1 MMLDTLTMAI
11 DKIIIKGAREHNLKN
26 IDLEIPKNKL
36 IVLTGISGSGKSS
49 LAFDTLYAEGQRRY
63 VESLSSYARQFLGVM
78 DKPDVDLIEGLSPA
92 ISIDQKGVSHNPR
105 STVGTTTEIYDYLR
119 LLFARVGHPHCPIC
133 GREVSKMSV
142 EQIVENVSSIMGHGS
157 SNRGTRIMILA
168 PVIKDR
174 KGEYSQ
180 LFEDFRKK
188 GFSKGRVDGQV
199 RDLTDDLI
207 LIKTNK
213 HTIDLVVDRLVL
225 DRSVIPSERSSRGN
239 LDLVK
244 IATSPRSVDMNVA
257 PRNDIMSRLSQ
268 SIETA
273 LKMGE
278 GSVIA
283 SEVLDTSLEFPAN
296 PKKMEDHLF
305 SERFACPVDNIALS
319 EIEPRLLSFNSP
331 HGACPTCSGLGSLL
345 EIDET
350 AILNPILSIEEG
362 GILPLSKLA
371 TSETW
376 YGHLIESVGKEYGFS
391 MSTRLGQL
399 TADARKIL
407 LHGADKEEFR
417 VEGRNRQGRWTHFY
431 SEFKGLVEY
440 LKERYQTSESDFV
453 KAEIEKYMF
462 KEICPKCKGARLK
475 DEALSIT
482 IMGSNIAE
490 VTSQSIS
497 QTLDWILHLR
507 GEAKVSS
514 GSHLGGG
521 LSERENQIATPI
533 VKEIKSRT
541 QFLIDVGLDY
551 LTLDRAAM
559 TLAGGESQRIRLAS
573 QIGSGLSGVLYV
585 LDEPSIGLHQRD
597 NSRLIETLKK
607 LRDLGNTVIVNEHDA
622 ETMEAS
628 DLMIEI
634 GPGAGEH
641 GGKIVAIGSPGQ
653 IKKNPQSL
661 TGQYLSGKKKVNISS
676 VVPANAGIQLI
687 NSRSKLDPRLRGD
700 DSTLR
705 LLGASEH
712 NLKNINVS
720 FPLGKFVA
728 ITGVSGSGKSTLIHD
743 ILYKIL
749 AQKIYRSREKPGQ
762 FKDLQGLEYVDKVVL
777 VDQSPIGR
785 TPRSNP
791 ATYTGAFTFIRE
803 LFANS
808 PEAKIRG
815 YGPGRFSFNV
825 KGGRCEVCEGE
836 GQLKIEM
843 QFLPDVYV
851 TCESC
856 SGARYNREALEILF
870 KDKNISQVL
879 DMTVEESLKFFENIP
894 NIKNKLQVL
903 NDVGLGYIRLGQ
915 PAPTLSG
922 GEAQR
927 IKLSSE
933 LSKRQT
939 GQTVFILDEP
949 TTGLHFADIERLL
962 NILRKLVN
970 YGNTVIIIEHNLD
983 VIKNTDWVIDL
994 GPEGGDK
1001 GGKVIA
1007 EGTPKDIAKIKSSF
1021 TGQYLAKII

>member
-1 MMLDTLTMAI
+1 MAI
-11 DKIIIKGAREHNLKN
+11 DKITIKGAREHNLKN

-36 IVLTGISGSGKSS
+36 VVLTGISGSGKSS

-142 EQIVENVSSIMGHGS
+142 EQIAEQITKVSEGKGKK
-157 SNRGTRIMILA
+157 GARIMILA
-168 PVIKDR
+168 PVVKDR

-188 GFSKGRVDGQV
+188 GFSKVRVDGSV
-199 RDLTDDLI
+199 RDLTDDLV

-225 DRSVIPSERSSRGN
+225 DKSVIARSQTTKQSSSEN
-239 LDLVK
+239 NK
-244 IATSPRSVDMNVA
+244 IATGSTN
-257 PRNDIMSRLSQ
+257 PRNDMVGRLSQ

-283 SEVLDTSLEFPAN
+283 SEVLDSALEFPQN
-296 PKKMEDHLF
+296 PKKMADHLY

-350 AILNPILSIEEG
+350 TILNPILSIAEG
-362 GILPLSKLA
+362 GILPMSKLA
-371 TSETW
+371 TNETW
-376 YGHLIESVGKEYGFS
+376 YGHLIESVGKECGFD

-399 TADARKIL
+399 TQDARRIL
-407 LHGADKEEFR
+407 LKGAGKEEFK

-440 LKERYQTSESDFV
+440 LKERYQTTESDFV

-490 VTSQSIS
+490 VTSQSIQQALEWVNS
-497 QTLDWILHLR
+497 L
-507 GEAKVSS
+507 K
-514 GSHLGGG
+514 
-521 LSERENQIATPI
+521 LSDRENQIATPI
-533 VKEIKSRT
+533 LKEIKART

-622 ETMEAS
+622 ETMESA

-641 GGKIVAIGSPGQ
+641 GGHIVAIGTPSE
-653 IKKNPQSL
+653 IKKNPNSL
-661 TGQYLSGKKKVNISS
+661 TGLYLSGKKQVKANGELSREEVNMG
-676 VVPANAGIQLI
+676 N
-687 NSRSKLDPRLRGD
+687 
-700 DSTLR
+700 
-705 LLGASEH
+705 LLLKGASEH
-712 NLKNINVS
+712 NLKNINVK
-720 FPLGKFVA
+720 FPLGRFVA

-743 ILYKIL
+743 ILYKAL
-749 AQKIYRSREKPGQ
+749 AQKIYKSKERPGR
-762 FKDLQGLEYVDKVVL
+762 FKDLEGLEYVDKVVL

-791 ATYTGAFTFIRE
+791 ATYTGAFTFIRD
-803 LFANS
+803 LFAQS

-851 TCESC
+851 TCEAC
-856 SGARYNREALEILF
+856 NGARYNREALEIHF
-870 KDKNISQVL
+870 KDKNISEVL
-879 DMTVEESLKFFENIP
+879 EMTVEEGLKFFENIP

-903 NDVGLGYIRLGQ
+903 NDVGLSYIKLGQ

-933 LSKRQT
+933 LSKRAT
-939 GQTVFILDEP
+939 GRTVYILDEP

-970 YGNTVIIIEHNLD
+970 YGNTVIVIEHQLD
-983 VIKNTDWVIDL
+983 IIKNTDWIIDL
-994 GPEGGDK
+994 GPEGGNQ
-1001 GGKVIA
+1001 GGEIMA
-1007 EGTPKDIAKIKSSF
+1007 EGSPYEVAKVSKSY
-1021 TGQYLAKII
+1021 TGQFLKKLLKDT